1 MFVTGDIHIFAVTKT
16 YYMESGIYK
25 IVNAVTGKLY
35 VGRSKNV
42 FRRFKDHKYEL
53 RKNKHGNQYLQNAW
67 NKYGEENFM
76 WEVIELCSL
85 DIISE
90 RESYWIKELNTLDRE
105 RGYNIEER
113 DLQNRYTE
121 EYKQHLSK
129 LQKENLLAYH
139 QKQKDSGKREVKVY
153 DLITGEYEIFP
164 STKDCP
170 YSFKKNGHYNFR
182 IGKLKLKADMDDN
195 SIKLIVKEYTLKYQ
209 HFLRTQSSETNYQ
222 LPKKEIYSHQY
233 STIWKSDKEILEF
246 TTNVKAAEYFNISL
260 PYVCLIV
267 KKGTYKEFAV
277 EKNHGGGCFLGC
289 VKEWGD
295 DVF

>member
-1 MFVTGDIHIFAVTKT
+1 MKKVF
-16 YYMESGIYK
+16 IYK
-25 IVNAVTGKLY
+25 IENVENGKMYIGSSVTPQKRWY
-35 VGRSKNV
+35 Q
-42 FRRFKDHKYEL
+42 HKKQL
-53 RKNKHGNQYLQNAW
+53 RNGVHHSLYLQNSW
-67 NKYGEENFM
+67 NKYGEECFVF
-76 WEVIELCSL
+76 EVIDECLLENQFSL
-85 DIISE
+85 EKEWVTKEKTFDSE
-90 RESYWIKELNTLDRE
+90 Y
-105 RGYNIEER
+105 GYNMAIPTEGGGYSKTEER
-113 DLQNRYTE
+113 KKVIGE
-121 EYKQHLSK
+121 ASK
-129 LQKENLLAYH
+129 KHMLAYH
-139 QKQKDSGKREVKVY
+139 QKQKDSGKRKVKVY

-233 STIWKSDKEILEF
+233 STIWKSDNEILEF

-267 KKGTYKEFAV
+267 KKGIYKEFVV
-277 EKNHGGGCFLGC
+277 EKFMAGGAF
-289 VKEWGD
+289 
-295 DVF
+295 

>member
-1 MFVTGDIHIFAVTKT
+1 MK
-16 YYMESGIYK
+16 SGIYK
-25 IVNAVTGKLY
+25 IENVVNNKIY
-35 VGRSKNV
+35 IGRSKNID
-42 FRRFKDHKYEL
+42 RRIKQHKTEL
-53 RKNKHGNQYLQNAW
+53 RQQKHGNRYLQNSWNKHGEGSFLFTVVEYCDIHSLEEREIYWISEYKATDRNIGFNI
-67 NKYGEENFM
+67 KEEN
-76 WEVIELCSL
+76 IEGKYSN
-85 DIISE
+85 E
-90 RESYWIKELNTLDRE
+90 F
-105 RGYNIEER
+105 
-113 DLQNRYTE
+113 
-121 EYKQHLSK
+121 KQHLSK

-182 IGKLKLKADMDDN
+182 IGKLKLKADMNEN
-195 SIKLIVKEYTLKYQ
+195 SIKLIVEEYTLKYQ

-233 STIWKSDKEILEF
+233 STIWKSDNEILEF

-267 KKGTYKEFAV
+267 KKGIYKEFSV
-277 EKNHGGGCFLGC
+277 EKIYGGGCFLGL
-289 VKEWGD
+289 
-295 DVF
+295 